1 LIELA
6 ESKYSF
12 LLDSFKKLQNINVQ
26 KKKSGIHDYSLM
38 NALLKKTDEVNLHS
52 NFIYSMINPNSS
64 HYYGNKFLKLF
75 LESINEDDFIDI
87 ENAKVYKEK
96 GKIDLLVEDGNHVL
110 IIENKLRAVDQ
121 EYQISRYIQ
130 YVIENYLDNDK
141 ENLEA
146 KIHIVYLSE
155 YKATPSDKSQ
165 SIIGFKLIG
174 NKLEW
179 KNIPVNINVT
189 RKGKFIE
196 KLDLDLPDDTCIKFN
211 RVKHSKELSKWVV
224 ESKDYLVNKPNS
236 QSLIYAF
243 DEYKLIL
250 DRLKDNK
257 WRNIMK
263 LDEFTLN
270 IEDEKEQEKMYDFM
284 IEAKKLSDEYSG
296 KKLYR
301 AISNKIKEKEIKIEL
316 YDSKKDF
323 SEENCIKWF
332 KEKGEKKSWRDI
344 GFFFTYSDTKYIF
357 LLGVKNIYFGVYD
370 ASTKGINKD
379 NRYNKESIFE
389 VIKEFKEITANIK

>member
-1 LIELA
+1 MIELA
-6 ESKYSF
+6 ENKYSF
-12 LLDSFKKLQNINVQ
+12 LLSTFKKLQNINEQ

-64 HYYGNKFLKLF
+64 HYYGNQFLKLF

-130 YVIENYLDNDK
+130 HVIENYLDNDK
-141 ENLEA
+141 ENLET

-155 YKATPSDKSQ
+155 YKATPFDKSQ
-165 SIIGFKLIG
+165 SIIGFRLIG

-179 KNIPVNINVT
+179 ENTPVKKDVK
-189 RKGKFIE
+189 RKGKLIG
-196 KLDLDLPDDTCIKFN
+196 KLDLVLPDDTCFKFN
-211 RVKHSKELSKWVV
+211 RVKHSKELCEWVI
-224 ESKDYLVNKPNS
+224 EAKKYLVNRQNS

-243 DEYKLIL
+243 AEYKLIL

-270 IEDEKEQEKMYDFM
+270 IEDEKEQEKMYAFM
-284 IEAKKLSDEYSG
+284 CEANETLNDYLG
-296 KKLYR
+296 KKLY
-301 AISNKIKEKEIKIEL
+301 KTV
-316 YDSKKDF
+316 
-323 SEENCIKWF
+323 ENCLLNEFSCNINFENKYFDDQACINWF
-332 KEKGEKKSWRDI
+332 KKKGNNWKNI
-344 GFFFTYSDTKYIF
+344 GFSFEKNKKIYIF
-357 LLGVKNIYFGVYD
+357 ELATNWIYFGEASISRYD
-370 ASTKGINKD
+370 EDKQIAKRN
-379 NRYNKESIFE
+379 ESIFN
-389 VIKEFKEITANIK
+389 ITKKIEERIASNIDN

>member
-1 LIELA
+1 MENSDFEVLL
-6 ESKYSF
+6 SKYNI
-12 LLDSFKKLQNINVQ
+12 LQNGNEQ
-26 KKKSGIHDYSLM
+26 KKKSGVHDYSLM

-121 EYQISRYIQ
+121 EHQISRYIQ

-141 ENLEA
+141 VNLET

-165 SIIGFKLIG
+165 SIIGFELVGKELKWQNNPQCID
-174 NKLEW
+174 
-179 KNIPVNINVT
+179 VT
-189 RKGKFIE
+189 RKGKFIG
-196 KLDLDLPDDTCIKFN
+196 KLDLDLPDDICFKFN
-211 RVKHSKELSKWVV
+211 RVKHSKELYEWVI
-224 ESKDYLVNKPNS
+224 EAKEYLVSKPNS

-284 IEAKKLSDEYSG
+284 IEAKQLADEYSG

-301 AISNKIKEKEIKIEL
+301 DISKQIEKLELEL
-316 YDSKKDF
+316 YDKNKEFKES
-323 SEENCIKWF
+323 NCIKWF

-344 GFFFTYSDTKYIF
+344 GFFFTSSDTKYIF

-370 ASTKGINKD
+370 DSTKGINKD

-389 VIKEFKEITANIK
+389 VIEKFKNL